1 MGPFSASVIFFRTF
15 NYDFLTAEFFSLK
28 RFKAKKKEISKP
40 ENSIVLVFITQL
52 QQQQQQKQCQ
62 PPE

>member
-1 MGPFSASVIFFRTF
+1 VIFFRTF

-28 RFKAKKKEISKP
+28 RFKAKKKKISKP

-52 QQQQQQKQCQ
+52 QQQQQQCQ